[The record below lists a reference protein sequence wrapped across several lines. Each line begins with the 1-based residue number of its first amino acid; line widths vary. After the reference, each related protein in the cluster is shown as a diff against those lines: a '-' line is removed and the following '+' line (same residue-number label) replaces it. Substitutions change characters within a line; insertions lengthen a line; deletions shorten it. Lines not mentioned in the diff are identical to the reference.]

1 MSDNNKTIDT
11 DLPVKKRK
19 VNAWGIYISLIF
31 IVVGLVWYCVNIGL
45 IPVSLIQEQAGPIVV
60 VIVGVLILIK
70 SVMR

>member
-1 MSDNNKTIDT
+1 MSDNNKTIDR

-19 VNAWGIYISLIF
+19 INTWGIYISLIF